1 MAGSWWGGEGCD
13 CEVPRGLPRK
23 KEPRMDWR
31 AEGEASPKVNGSIDG
46 KADARPLL
54 SSSSP
59 LWLSLRKVEL
69 DVDRGQAPTWLFDA
83 VSRFGLAAALPP
95 SQPSLPGHTQ
105 GHIFIQLGLSAV
117 FCIMTAICVY
127 DFLASDLAR
136 EQRQATVPR

>member
-1 MAGSWWGGEGCD
+1 M
-13 CEVPRGLPRK
+13 PRGLPRR
-23 KEPRMDWR
+23 KEPSIDCR
-31 AEGEASPKVNGSIDG
+31 ADAEVSPRVRGSID
-46 KADARPLL
+46 A
-54 SSSSP
+54 SSSSESSSSSS
-59 LWLSLRKVEL
+59 WSSWSSQEEVEL